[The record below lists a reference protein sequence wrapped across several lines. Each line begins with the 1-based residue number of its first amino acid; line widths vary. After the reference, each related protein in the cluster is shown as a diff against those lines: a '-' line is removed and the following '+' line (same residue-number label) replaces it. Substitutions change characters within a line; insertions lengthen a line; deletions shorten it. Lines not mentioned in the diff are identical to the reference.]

1 MKKKM
6 KVCIV
11 DGFSPSPE
19 EYRMFRGQSEK
30 VLASYSLAKR
40 CMAVIMPLS
49 ALAAVYNTA
58 LALAFSLVAGGIG
71 FLLFQKKYGVKGAL
85 APLICS
91 LAGTLIGR
99 FLFAPLLP
107 YALVLKE
114 ANRGI

>member
-19 EYRMFRGQSEK
+19 EYRMFRRQSEQ

-40 CMAVIMPLS
+40 CMAVILPLS

-58 LALAFSLVAGGIG
+58 LALAFSFMVGGIG
-71 FLLFQKKYGVKGAL
+71 FLLLWKKYGVKGAL

-91 LAGTLIGR
+91 LAGLLIGR
-99 FLFAPLLP
+99 FLCAPLLP
-107 YALVLKE
+107 HALVLKE
-114 ANRGI
+114 AHRGI